1 MIIKSD
7 FKLKEIP
14 VTTPIFSTILDDHVE
29 LNKYLKEIIFEHR
42 EKYPRSNSSNV
53 KCWHSAWNTHEINPK
68 FTRFAKRILDIS
80 TFLSKEYYNND
91 RPLWVQDCWAMMYEN
106 GDKAVK
112 HDHFPSLF
120 ACCYYV
126 DVDTESS
133 PIIFENDYGKSLTIQ
148 PKNGML
154 LIWGA
159 AIKHMVFPTDGRR
172 MAISVNIEIP
182 PVFKEGLSR
191 LELNNTQEI
200 L

>member
-1 MIIKSD
+1 MITKSD

-29 LNKYLKEIIFEHR
+29 LNKYLKETILEHR
-42 EKYPRSNSSNV
+42 EKYPQSNRSNV

-68 FTRFAKRILDIS
+68 FTGFANKILNIA
-80 TFLSKEYYNND
+80 TFLSKEYYNNE
-91 RPLWVQDCWAMMYEN
+91 RPLWVQDFWAMIYEK
-106 GDKAVK
+106 GDNAVK
-112 HDHFPSLF
+112 HDHFPSTF

-126 DVDTESS
+126 DVDTKSS
-133 PIIFENDYGKSLTIQ
+133 PIIFENNYDKLLTVQ

-159 AIKHMVFPTDGRR
+159 AIKHMVLPTNGTR

-182 PVFKEGLSR
+182 PIFKEGFSR